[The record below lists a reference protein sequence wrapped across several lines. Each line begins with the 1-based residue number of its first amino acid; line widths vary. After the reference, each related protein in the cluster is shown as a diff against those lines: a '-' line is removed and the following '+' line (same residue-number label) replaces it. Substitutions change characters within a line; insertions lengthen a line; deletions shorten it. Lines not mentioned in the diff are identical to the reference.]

1 MVAGFDDIP
10 LARHLSPGLTTMQ
23 VNIDRLG
30 STGMMLLL
38 RLLRGDALG
47 AASATIL
54 TPSLVARGTTA
65 SIAEVARTSAAAG
78 GSPT

>member
-1 MVAGFDDIP
+1 
-10 LARHLSPGLTTMQ
+10 MQ

-30 STGMMLLL
+30 STGMMMLL

-54 TPSLVARGTTA
+54 TPSLIARGTTA
-65 SIAEVARTSAAAG
+65 HAPRTAQATA
-78 GSPT
+78 SPGNSPP